1 MVLHGETGVQSSG
14 TGVPVHMRRYDDT
27 GGSPGSC
34 ADGVVSGK
42 GGGVPMEMSGPSAGL
57 LAPGERKTRAT
68 STKSPNP
75 RPRPIVQLAGGV
87 GGDAKG
93 TQGHVRTGCG
103 SVWCVDMVMAN
114 GPRIN
119 VCLGL

>member
-1 MVLHGETGVQSSG
+1 M
-14 TGVPVHMRRYDDT
+14 T

-42 GGGVPMEMSGPSAGL
+42 GGCPYGDVRTLSGSSGSWGKEDQGDQHQITQPEAE
-57 LAPGERKTRAT
+57 AYRAA
-68 STKSPNP
+68 
-75 RPRPIVQLAGGV
+75 RLGV
-87 GGDAKG
+87 GGDANG
-93 TQGHVRTGCG
+93 TQGHVRTGCD